1 VTVTIA
7 LGLQWGDEGK
17 GKMVDYLSETA
28 DLVIRAAGGA
38 NAGHTIVNNDK
49 KYILH
54 HLPSGLIHAHAR
66 AYLASGMVID
76 PFSLLKEI
84 KGIEQQGLSDLRN
97 RIQISPAAHLILP
110 WHRDLEKI
118 REKSPGAIG
127 TTLKGI
133 GPAYESRASRKGLP
147 LALLKYPDLLKQKL
161 SSIFQEFA
169 PFFEK
174 FEVSVDSV
182 DEVHAQLLQV
192 AREIVPL
199 LGDLQPLL
207 DKYIQPD
214 DNNEIILEGAQGA
227 LLDINHGTYP
237 YVTSSSTIS
246 GGLLS
251 GTGIGPLKIDKA
263 VGIMKAYTTRV
274 GNGPFPTEIQG
285 KAGEKMGKIGGEF
298 GATTGRPRRCGWL
311 DLVALKYAVN
321 LTGVKDLVITKI
333 DVLSDFEKVKVCTA
347 YKLPDGTS
355 SSFFPEDPW
364 ILEKCRPV
372 YKTFPSWNISG
383 SLTVDNIDPA
393 LQAFIDMIEKYTGA
407 RVSFLS
413 WGPQRH
419 KTLRV

>member
-1 VTVTIA
+1 MTVTIA

-17 GKMVDYLSETA
+17 GKMVDYLSENA

-54 HLPSGLIHAHAR
+54 HLPSGLIHARAQ

-84 KGIEQQGLSDLRN
+84 QDIEKQGLGDLRN
-97 RIQISPAAHLILP
+97 RIKISPAAHLILP

-147 LALLKYPDLLKQKL
+147 LGLLKYPDLLKQKL
-161 SSIFQEFA
+161 ISISQDFA

-174 FEVSVDSV
+174 AGVSVDSANQ
-182 DEVHAQLLQV
+182 VHARLLRV
-192 AREIVPL
+192 AREIVPM

-207 DKYIQPD
+207 DKYLQK
-214 DNNEIILEGAQGA
+214 DNSEIILEGAQGA

-251 GTGIGPLKIDKA
+251 GTGLGPLQIDEA

-274 GNGPFPTEIQG
+274 GNGPFPTEIH
-285 KAGEKMGKIGGEF
+285 GETGHKMAKIGGEF

-311 DLVALKYAVN
+311 DLVALKHAVN
-321 LTGVKDLVITKI
+321 LTGVRDLVITKI
-333 DVLSDFEKVKVCTA
+333 DVLSVFEKIKVCTA
-347 YKLPDGTS
+347 YNLPSGKNS
-355 SSFFPEDPW
+355 RFFPEDPW
-364 ILEKCRPV
+364 ILEKCSPI

-383 SLTVDNIDPA
+383 NLEVDNIDPA
-393 LQAFIDMIEKYTGA
+393 LQAFIKMIEEYVGA